1 MRSSDGSTK
10 HLIPPSSCHR
20 TPAVL
25 PDGLAAV
32 AGMTEGLQ
40 VAPVIR
46 PAVGS
51 GHDVVNIRRRH
62 DAPGIAALPAQRFIH
77 KDLRPQLPPPRTV
90 PAPVCAL
97 PLAVLLG
104 LPLPRP
110 RFRCVLVLRA
120 VAGRITGKLMASG
133 MAAHLERSRGHRLP
147 RPRPHPPAAPPSAC
161 CAEAPAAT
169 DPARGCRA
177 AACGQ

>member
-51 GHDVVNIRRRH
+51 GHDVVNVRRRH
-62 DAPGIAALPAQRFIH
+62 DAPGLAALPAQRFIH
-77 KDLRPQLPPPRTV
+77 KDLRQI
-90 PAPVCAL
+90 
-97 PLAVLLG
+97 G
-104 LPLPRP
+104 
-110 RFRCVLVLRA
+110 RA
-120 VAGRITGKLMASG
+120 SCR
-133 MAAHLERSRGHRLP
+133 ERV
-147 RPRPHPPAAPPSAC
+147 
-161 CAEAPAAT
+161 
-169 DPARGCRA
+169 
-177 AACGQ
+177 

>member
-1 MRSSDGSTK
+1 MRSSGGSTK

-25 PDGLAAV
+25 PDGLPAV
-32 AGMTEGLQ
+32 AGMAEGLQ

-62 DAPGIAALPAQRFIH
+62 DAPGLAALPAQRFIH
-77 KDLRPQLPPPRTV
+77 KDLRPQLPPPSPV

-110 RFRCVLVLRA
+110 RFRRVLVLRA
-120 VAGRITGKLMASG
+120 VPGRITGKLLASG
-133 MAAHLERSRGHRLP
+133 MAAHLERPRGHRRP
-147 RPRPHPPAAPPSAC
+147 RPRPHPPAAPLSAC
-161 CAEAPAAT
+161 CEGAPAAT
-169 DPARGCRA
+169 GPARGCRA